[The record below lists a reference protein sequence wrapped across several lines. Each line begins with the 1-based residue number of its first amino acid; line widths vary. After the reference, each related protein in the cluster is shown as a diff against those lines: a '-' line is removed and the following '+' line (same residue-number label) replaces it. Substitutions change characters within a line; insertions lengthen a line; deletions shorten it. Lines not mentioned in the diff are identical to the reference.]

1 MKKKSKF
8 NNSNKDFINKFK
20 LILKNVS
27 NKLNTLKKT
36 ISSNKKIKDFC
47 LSLLKYTL
55 LTIAGLHQLLFL
67 IIFFLSILFNFT
79 NPKFTSL
86 MLYRNIIN
94 KQKNKKIIYIP
105 LKHITKKTQSNI
117 IGIEDFKFYKHI
129 GIDPEAIIKAY
140 NINKK
145 LGYKFRG
152 GSTITQQLARTL
164 FLVPQKNYFRKYLEV
179 LIALEIDL
187 LLPKKRILELYLNYI
202 EFGNGIYGIGEA
214 SYYYYNKPYNK
225 LNIDEINKLLTII
238 PNPKKYNTTNFYDN
252 RKLLTRY
259 YILTSWG
266 T

>member
-1 MKKKSKF
+1 MKKKLKTTK
-8 NNSNKDFINKFK
+8 SNKKSKNKFK
-20 LILKNVS
+20 FLLKIIQKKFSYKKKSIFLIN
-27 NKLNTLKKT
+27 
-36 ISSNKKIKDFC
+36 FF
-47 LSLLKYTL
+47 KYTL
-55 LTIAGLHQLLFL
+55 LTITILHLLLFS
-67 IIFFLSILFNFT
+67 IVFFLSIILNFV

-94 KQKNKKIIYIP
+94 KQKNQKIVFIP
-105 LKHITKKTQSNI
+105 LKFISKKTQSNI
-117 IGIEDFKFYKHI
+117 IGVEDFKFYKHI
-129 GIDPEAIIKAY
+129 GIDPEAIIEAY

-145 LGYKFRG
+145 MGYKFRG